1 MYPFEL
7 VPLAPPLPLP
17 PDEPPPL
24 LPELLLLLLLLLFL
38 LAFAISSSLLSIAAL
53 SFSNWAKSACKSFAS
68 PSKSSMYF
76 SFYCLVAFNS

>member
-7 VPLAPPLPLP
+7 VPPLLLP

-24 LPELLLLLLLLLFL
+24 LPELLLLFL

-76 SFYCLVAFNS
+76 SFSCLVAFNS